1 MNKFV
6 KILISIVILILMI
19 LASIFIVKFYR
30 VNKIIE
36 LMKKNSEIDNYILQN
51 NSLLKTKYGNIIKV
65 IFGNDSNLYYYYD
78 FDVGIYY
85 IIDKDNKIYYE
96 DSIEESDKEL
106 LNFPFYS
113 YLTNDYTFKN
123 KLKLIFS
130 WKIKIY
136 DKTKYQIITE
146 NKNEIIF
153 DSKTGFVLKVNSE
166 DMGNTKITRIKSIDI
181 PDLSNY
187 IRLD

>member
-19 LASIFIVKFYR
+19 LASIFIVKFHR

-36 LMKKNSEIDNYILQN
+36 LMKKNSEIDNY
-51 NSLLKTKYGNIIKV
+51 LLENDSISKKRYENIIRIV
-65 IFGNDSNLYYYYD
+65 FGNDSNLYYYYD

-85 IIDKDNKIYYE
+85 IIDKDNNIYYE
-96 DSIEESDKEL
+96 DSIEEADKKL
-106 LNFPFYS
+106 LEFPFYS
-113 YLTNDYTFKN
+113 YLTNNYTFKN
-123 KLKLIFS
+123 KLKLTFL

-146 NKNEIIF
+146 NNDKIVF
-153 DSKTGFVLKVNSE
+153 DGKTGVILKVNDENVGSIIIGE
-166 DMGNTKITRIKSIDI
+166 TKRINI

-187 IRLD
+187 TCLD